1 MIELAIFDVD
11 GTLTTHSSIWWRLHE
26 HFGTENKGKEYFD
39 RYFAGEIDYN
49 EWAKL
54 DASLWKGEAIGD
66 ARKLVKSSDL
76 TPGAIE
82 TVESLRNDGIKFAIV
97 SGGLDIAANYIGSI
111 LDIDCV
117 VTNRLLHKNGKI
129 TGEVDVQVGWGAK
142 GTVIQ
147 TIADHFDVSLE
158 HTAYIGDGRNDVSAF
173 SHVGLS
179 IAFCPEYEEVA
190 DAADVVIH
198 ENDLRLILPWI
209 SNA

>member
-26 HFGTENKGKEYFD
+26 HFGTEKKGQKYFD
-39 RYFAGEIDYN
+39 RYFAGEIDYDQ
-49 EWAKL
+49 WAEL
-54 DASLWKGEAIGD
+54 DASLWKGQAIDD
-66 ARKLVKSSDL
+66 ARELVQSSEL

-82 TVESLRNDGIKFAIV
+82 TVESLRNDGVKLGIV
-97 SGGLDIAANYIGSI
+97 SGGLDIAANHVGKN
-111 LDIDCV
+111 LGIDCV
-117 VTNRLLHKNGKI
+117 MTNRLLHRDGRI

-142 GTVIQ
+142 GTIIRK
-147 TIADHFDVSLE
+147 IAEHFDVSLE

-179 IAFCPEYEEVA
+179 IAFCPEHKEVA
-190 DAADVVIH
+190 DAADVVIS

-209 SNA
+209 SDT